1 MARQATRKVT
11 RRQAVALLG
20 AGTVMSTVGAAPG
33 SGEALPQGGLA
44 CNDVAIV
51 NTYRTGNSQALVSY
65 SCCAE
70 TLNAVLAGVEEPKHR
85 PTGPGK
91 KHLKPLRDQLVSA
104 SLLEYC
110 FMIWGLKK
118 EQADGLAKS
127 VPMQLGLEIT
137 TMSKPK

>member
-1 MARQATRKVT
+1 MARQTTRKVT

-20 AGTVMSTVGAAPG
+20 AGTVISTVGTVPG
-33 SGEALPQGGLA
+33 SGEEPPQGGGLS
-44 CNDVAIV
+44 CNDVATV
-51 NTYRTGNSQALVSY
+51 HTYKSGNSQALISF

-91 KHLKPLRDQLVSA
+91 KHLKPLRDQLVAA

-118 EQADGLAKS
+118 EQADGLSKS
-127 VPMQLGLEIT
+127 VPTQLGLEIV
-137 TMSKPK
+137 SLNK

>member
-1 MARQATRKVT
+1 MAKQATRKVT

-20 AGTVMSTVGAAPG
+20 AGTVMSTLGTVPG
-33 SGEALPQGGLA
+33 SGEEPPQGLS
-44 CNDVAIV
+44 CNDLAAVH
-51 NTYRTGNSQALVSY
+51 TYKSGNSQALVSL

-91 KHLKPLRDQLVSA
+91 KHLKPLRDQLVA
-104 SLLEYC
+104 SSLEEYC

-118 EQADGLAKS
+118 EQADGLSKS
-127 VPMQLGLEIT
+127 VPTQLGLETVT
-137 TMSKPK
+137 TIK

>member
-1 MARQATRKVT
+1 MPRQATRKVT

-20 AGTVMSTVGAAPG
+20 AGTVMSTVRAVPG
-33 SGEALPQGGLA
+33 SAEEAAQGNLA
-44 CNDVAIV
+44 CNDLAIV
-51 NTYRTGNSQALVSY
+51 NTYRTGNTRALVSL
-65 SCCAE
+65 SCCDE

-91 KHLKPLRDQLVSA
+91 KHLKPLRDQLVAA
-104 SLLEYC
+104 SLEEYC

-118 EQADGLAKS
+118 EQADGLSKS

-137 TMSKPK
+137 TLSKPK